1 MEPTKTIDKEYLAW
15 IAELSNRY
23 RQSQIKAAVRVNSEM
38 LRFYWSVGKDIAE
51 RQYDNRYGSHFY
63 ENLSRDLSLALNKKK
78 GFSPTSLKY
87 TKYFYSLYAPLFA
100 NLQQDAE
107 RLDVSNR
114 QQLSDDFSVENR
126 PQHVDVFKNVNRPQ
140 VVDDSEKTGKILS
153 DLFSIPWSHHRF
165 MIDKANGDSQKAL
178 FFVRKT
184 IENNWGRGM
193 LVNFLSTDLYE
204 RQGAALTNFATS
216 MPKPEGD
223 LAQEYFKDPYI
234 FEFVQLNEEYSE
246 KELKDELM
254 SKLTQF
260 LLELGKGFSFV
271 GREYRLSAG
280 GKDKYV
286 DLLFYIVPL
295 HRYCVIE
302 VKVTE
307 FDFAD
312 IGQIAGYTAMVDD
325 LLNTPAEGPAIG
337 LLICKEKNVVMARY
351 ALSRISGSVAISEY
365 ELARKELPDEL
376 RSKLPTEEE
385 IEQGLNPHCSCIK
398 IQS

>member
-15 IAELSNRY
+15 ITELSSRY
-23 RQSQIKAAVRVNSEM
+23 RQSQIKAAVKVNSEM
-38 LRFYWSVGKDIAE
+38 LRFYWSVGKDITE

-78 GFSPTSLKY
+78 GLAPTSLKY
-87 TKYFYSLYAPLFA
+87 ATYFYRLYKPLI
-100 NLQQDAE
+100 
-107 RLDVSNR
+107 SNR
-114 QQLSDDFSVENR
+114 RQHADDSEEVNH
-126 PQHVDVFKNVNRPQ
+126 PQHVDEFDLLNSQQLVGKTDDPNRRQ
-140 VVDDSEKTGKILS
+140 LADDLEL
-153 DLFSIPWSHHRF
+153 LFSIPWTHHQKI
-165 MIDKANGDSQKAL
+165 IDKVNGNAQKAL

-204 RQGAALTNFATS
+204 REGAALTNFATT

-223 LAQEYFKDPYI
+223 LAQEYFKDPYR

-246 KELKDELM
+246 KELKDELT

-307 FDFAD
+307 FDFPD
-312 IGQIAGYTAMVDD
+312 IGQLAGYTAMVDE
-325 LLNTPAEGPAIG
+325 LLNTPVESPAIG
-337 LLICKEKNVVMARY
+337 LLICKEKNTVMARY
-351 ALSRISGSVAISEY
+351 ALSRISTPIGVSEY
-365 ELARKELPDEL
+365 ELTRKQLPEELQD
-376 RSKLPTEEE
+376 KLPTEEE
-385 IEQGLNPHCSCIK
+385 IEQGLNK
-398 IQS
+398 MEQLGTKN